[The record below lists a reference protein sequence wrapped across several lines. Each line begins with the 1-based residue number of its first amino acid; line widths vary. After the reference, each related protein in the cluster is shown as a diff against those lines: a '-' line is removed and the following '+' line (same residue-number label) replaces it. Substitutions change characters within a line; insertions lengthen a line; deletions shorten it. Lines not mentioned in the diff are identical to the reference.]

1 MFVET
6 FPPPVLKNKPLIVPF
21 EPDVEIEPVTPKEPE
36 ISTVF
41 AAKSPFIS
49 GVPEPEAMYN
59 LSCFLQLDVE
69 GPEPNPI
76 VILFEELPDKKHP
89 ASCPNA
95 ILLDPEVLLE
105 NKALTSYCC
114 VVCSCCVRV

>member
-1 MFVET
+1 LLYAPIEMFVET

-59 LSCFLQLDVE
+59 LSFSSVNVE
-69 GPEPNPI
+69 GPASNPI

-89 ASCPNA
+89 AF
-95 ILLDPEVLLE
+95 
-105 NKALTSYCC
+105 
-114 VVCSCCVRV
+114 